1 MKRSYKFLLAAF
13 GLIISGL
20 IMDGLIDYAPLST
33 NPQLR
38 DVSLLGNSS
47 YSFQVNSQGNIQ
59 ISGLFTSVPSGPINL
74 KVLNPDKSILW
85 EDTSIK
91 SSDKG
96 YIFLGFMNPNPSG
109 SLEVVIFNLGD
120 EEVIVTGIM
129 YDKKVIQDENDI
141 EGTIDAF
148 FDYLVYLVISALLK
162 IMGIILGIIG
172 TIFLFKER
180 KNK

>member
-1 MKRSYKFLLAAF
+1 
-13 GLIISGL
+13 
-20 IMDGLIDYAPLST
+20 MDGLIDYAPLST

-38 DVSLLGNSS
+38 DVPIMGHSS

-59 ISGLFTSVPSGPINL
+59 INGLFTSIPSGPINM

-96 YIFLGFMNPNPSG
+96 YISLGFMNPNPSG
-109 SLEVVIFNLGD
+109 SLEVVILNLGD

-129 YDKKVIQDENDI
+129 YDQKVLQDENDI

-148 FDYLVYLVISALLK
+148 FDYLVYLLISSLLK
-162 IMGIILGIIG
+162 IVGIIFGIIG
-172 TIFLFKER
+172 VILFFKER
-180 KNK
+180 KNSKK